1 MAGHSVTRSMQ
12 FHWFLVLLA
21 LTVPSVV
28 GQSMDTRRLAQEV
41 LPAVVEIRIVGD
53 SGGSSGSGF
62 IVSPEGKI
70 VTSLHV
76 IAGATTGSVRLATGE
91 VYDSFAVL
99 SFDLRRDLAIIQ
111 IPGFDLPVVK
121 LGNSND
127 AQPGDPVAVFG
138 SPQRLQG
145 SMTTGIVS
153 GIRTLEAGFKV
164 LQTDAAVNPG
174 NSGGPLTNTSG
185 EAIGI
190 VDFKLKDSENLNFA
204 IPVNYARGMLGNS
217 ANPVTL
223 AEFRLLL
230 GESER
235 ARASSLEEAPAPED
249 PVELL
254 LTAKTISVEQSVG
267 NPELVAAVRKN
278 LIKWNRY
285 TLVAQKGI
293 SSWSSRRLTHP
304 ISGQARERRPR
315 RS

>member
-1 MAGHSVTRSMQ
+1 MGLPWEGVSDYSPHYGRALGARSMQ

-62 IVSPEGKI
+62 IVYPEGKI

-127 AQPGDPVAVFG
+127 AQPGD
-138 SPQRLQG
+138 
-145 SMTTGIVS
+145 
-153 GIRTLEAGFKV
+153 
-164 LQTDAAVNPG
+164 
-174 NSGGPLTNTSG
+174 
-185 EAIGI
+185 
-190 VDFKLKDSENLNFA
+190 
-204 IPVNYARGMLGNS
+204 
-217 ANPVTL
+217 
-223 AEFRLLL
+223 RLL
-230 GESER
+230 
-235 ARASSLEEAPAPED
+235 SLVVPKDYREA
-249 PVELL
+249 
-254 LTAKTISVEQSVG
+254 
-267 NPELVAAVRKN
+267 
-278 LIKWNRY
+278 
-285 TLVAQKGI
+285 
-293 SSWSSRRLTHP
+293 
-304 ISGQARERRPR
+304 
-315 RS
+315 